1 MGGVSGRGIYFFA
14 VCTWRGA
21 MLVLWWSV
29 DVIMCLLSL
38 TGTTARSVRSFLKT
52 LLWEAIVNRT
62 YGAYENLCISLFLPT
77 ISGPIYCGPPVVRFR
92 AGESR
97 SEEGGWVSDPVFY
110 LSAKSSSQD
119 YSTHA
124 SFFFLFG
131 FRDMHHR
138 HGTRF
143 AALRQEHVLSS
154 RGTEPLASKRLEI

>member
-1 MGGVSGRGIYFFA
+1 
-14 VCTWRGA
+14 

-38 TGTTARSVRSFLKT
+38 TGTTARSVRSFLKA

-77 ISGPIYCGPPVVRFR
+77 ISGPIYCDPPVVRFR

-124 SFFFLFG
+124 FFCFVWFPRYAPPPWDSF
-131 FRDMHHR
+131 RCSPTR
-138 HGTRF
+138 TRF
-143 AALRQEHVLSS
+143 ELARYRAACLEEVGNLIMGIPS
-154 RGTEPLASKRLEI
+154 PLMVASAFSVT